1 MTRRQAE
8 QEALARSR
16 PAFAVMSVAPAF
28 TLGPDDPV
36 GAPANKLVRLAISGK
51 LPFTLSVG
59 FGCLDVRDFATGM
72 VAAAERGVSGR
83 RYLLSGDNVT
93 TRQFLSEAADI
104 AGVKPPRFEPP
115 AVLLRALIA
124 AIEGVSALRRKPPP
138 VTRDVLQILGRYA
151 WYDSTRA
158 RTELGW
164 SSRPLRRT
172 LEDTVRWLR
181 EQAA

>member
-1 MTRRQAE
+1 
-8 QEALARSR
+8 
-16 PAFAVMSVAPAF
+16 
-28 TLGPDDPV
+28 
-36 GAPANKLVRLAISGK
+36 
-51 LPFTLSVG
+51 
-59 FGCLDVRDFATGM
+59 M